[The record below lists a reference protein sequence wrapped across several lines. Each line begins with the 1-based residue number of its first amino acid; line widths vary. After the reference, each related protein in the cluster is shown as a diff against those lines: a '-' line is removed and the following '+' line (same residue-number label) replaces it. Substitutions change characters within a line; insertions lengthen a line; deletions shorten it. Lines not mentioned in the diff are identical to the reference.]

1 MTAQHTRPRATF
13 GPLARLGLL
22 AGLFVPGMGTAQ
34 TYAPGYSSSWWSQ
47 LGLTN
52 AIEVAATGGSGITIG
67 VVDTGVVATQADV
80 TGRVSTAS
88 ACAARTFTCPK
99 AYTDDNGHGTATAA
113 IAAGAVTSSGG
124 GMAGIAPKA
133 TILAEKALNVGG
145 SGSDVDVA
153 NGIIKAADAGARV
166 INLSLTYL
174 PTSAI
179 VSAINYAAAKGAVLV
194 FAGGNSATVL
204 NGGANTGGL
213 SAAALAHLAF
223 AGSVNGANKLS
234 SFSNTPGT
242 GSAIAGTTRVSYA
255 SLWLMAPGESI
266 VAPGIQYGSNALA
279 YWSGTSMAAPMVSG
293 AVALLEATWPVLY
306 RNGTATAV
314 LFASATDMGTKG
326 VDSTYGNGL
335 MNLTA
340 AFKPLGTLSVVQAN
354 GKSLP
359 VTSLSGT
366 LITGGALG
374 ALNSISAH
382 LAAYTAFDG
391 YQRNFT
397 VNLSGLVAKQ
407 PVSASSIVA
416 ALPAPTVT
424 TSSSKF
430 ADGGSLTLAY
440 TGDASGG
447 GASARAFPASLPLA
461 GREGYAGRDGWA
473 LAYSQGGLT
482 LATGRG
488 FPASASFAQALWG
501 GGTAVADAAGTL
513 GVSTALTGLAQGG
526 GFAALGAD
534 LDGWLGRALGGA
546 RLAVSWSG
554 ASALD
559 STDRRDLGAD
569 WNPWR
574 GPVLTGAGWDRR
586 ADAVA
591 AGLNWTLARGWTTSL
606 TASLLD
612 ERDGLLGS
620 RYRGGGVLGLGD
632 HNNTVSVG
640 VATAM
645 TLWQGGSLM
654 VDASLARSA
663 ASENVQGVVSG
674 IGPLLSRSY
683 GLALAQR
690 DAIAAGDSLT
700 ALWRR
705 PLRVVAGSATLL
717 MTSVDDQGY
726 ATTVPTRVSLRPDGA
741 ETDMALTYAAPVATG
756 RWGQALTLNTSL
768 ELRQDAGNIRGLTDH
783 VARVGLNFRF

>member
-1 MTAQHTRPRATF
+1 MTVQNTRARAS
-13 GPLARLGLL
+13 LIRLVRLGLMVGASL
-22 AGLFVPGMGTAQ
+22 PGIAAAQ
-34 TYAPGYSSSWWSQ
+34 TYAPGYSSGWWSQ

-52 AIEVAATGGSGITIG
+52 IIEAAATGGSGVTIG
-67 VVDTGVVATQADV
+67 LVDTGVVATQADV
-80 TGRVSTAS
+80 AGRVSTTS

-99 AYTDDNGHGTATAA
+99 GYTDDNGHGTATAA

-133 TILAEKALNVGG
+133 TILAEKALNAGG

-153 NGIIKAADAGARV
+153 NGITKAADAGARV

-174 PTSAI
+174 PTTAI
-179 VSAINYAAAKGAVLV
+179 VSAINYAAGKGAVLV

-204 NGGANTGGL
+204 NGGANTNGL
-213 SAAALAHLAF
+213 SAAALTHLAF
-223 AGSVNGANKLS
+223 AGSVNSANKLS
-234 SFSNTPGT
+234 SFSNTPGA
-242 GSAIAGTTRVSYA
+242 GSAVAGTTRVSYA

-266 VAPGIQYGSNALA
+266 VAPGIQYGSTALA

-293 AVALLEATWPVLY
+293 ALALLEATWPVLY

-314 LFASATDMGTKG
+314 LFASATDMGAKG
-326 VDSTYGNGL
+326 VDNTYGNGL

-340 AFKPLGTLSVVQAN
+340 AFKPLGTLSVVGTN

-359 VTSLSGT
+359 VTSLTGS

-374 ALNSISAH
+374 ALGSISAQ
-382 LAAYTAFDG
+382 LASYTAFDG

-397 VNLSGLVAKQ
+397 VNLSGLIAKQ
-407 PVSASSIVA
+407 PVSASSITA

-424 TSSSKF
+424 TSSTKF
-430 ADGGSLTLAY
+430 ADGGRLTLAY
-440 TGDASGG
+440 TDGPGLDAAG
-447 GASARAFPASLPLA
+447 RPQPLA
-461 GREGYAGRDGWA
+461 PRDGYAGRDGWA

-482 LATGRG
+482 LAAGQG

-501 GGTAVADAAGTL
+501 DGTPVADAAGTL

-526 GFAALGAD
+526 GFAALGTD
-534 LDGWLGRALGGA
+534 LGGWVGRALGGA
-546 RLAVSWSG
+546 RLALSWSG
-554 ASALD
+554 APGADAL
-559 STDRRDLGAD
+559 SRRDLAGSD

-574 GPVLTGAGWDRR
+574 GPVLTGGGLDRQ

-591 AGLNWTLARGWTTSL
+591 AGLNWTLQPGWTTSL
-606 TASLLD
+606 SASLLD

-620 RYRGGGVLGLGD
+620 RYRGGGVLSLGD
-632 HNNTVSVG
+632 HNDTVSLG
-640 VATAM
+640 LATAV
-645 TLWQGGSLM
+645 TLWRGGSLM
-654 VDASLARSA
+654 LDTSLARTGAADSA
-663 ASENVQGVVSG
+663 HGVVSG
-674 IGPLLSRSY
+674 IGPLLARSY

-690 DAIAAGDSLT
+690 DAVTEGDSLT
-700 ALWRR
+700 AVWRR
-705 PLRVVAGSATLL
+705 PLRVVAGTATLL

-726 ATTVPTRVSLRPDGA
+726 ATTTPTRVSLRPDGA
-741 ETDMALTYAAPVATG
+741 ETDMALSCAAPVATG
-756 RWGQALTLNTSL
+756 RWGQALSVTGSL
-768 ELRQDAGNIRGLTDH
+768 ELRQDAGNIRGLTDQ

>member
-1 MTAQHTRPRATF
+1 MTARNRHSRTSLPR
-13 GPLARLGLL
+13 LVLL
-22 AGLFVPGMGTAQ
+22 AAACVPGGAAAQ
-34 TYAPGYSSSWWSQ
+34 TYATGYSAGWWSQ

-67 VVDTGVVATQADV
+67 LVDTGVVATQADV

-88 ACAARTFTCPK
+88 ACAARTFTCPRG
-99 AYTDDNGHGTATAA
+99 YTDDNGHGTATAA
-113 IAAGAVTSSGG
+113 IAAGAVTSSGA
-124 GMAGIAPKA
+124 GMAGVAPKA
-133 TILAEKALNVGG
+133 TILSEKALNVSG
-145 SGSDVDVA
+145 SGTDTDVA
-153 NGIIKAADAGARV
+153 NGIVKAADAGAKV

-174 PTSAI
+174 PTNTI
-179 VSAINYAAAKGAVLV
+179 VTAINYAAAKGAVLV

-204 NGGANTGGL
+204 NGGANSTGL
-213 SAAALAHLAF
+213 SAAALTHLAF
-223 AGSVNGANKLS
+223 AGSVSGANKLS
-234 SFSNTPGT
+234 SFSNTPGSGYAVT
-242 GSAIAGTTRVSYA
+242 GTTRVSYA

-266 VAPGIQYGSNALA
+266 VAPGIQYGANALA

-326 VDSTYGNGL
+326 VDNTYGNGL

-340 AFKPLGTLSVVQAN
+340 AFKPLGTLSVAEAN

-359 VTSLSGT
+359 VTSLTGS

-374 ALNSISAH
+374 ALGSISAQ
-382 LAAYTAFDG
+382 LASYTAFDG

-397 VNLSGLVAKQ
+397 VNLSGLIAKQ
-407 PVSASSIVA
+407 PVSAASITA

-424 TSSSKF
+424 TSSTKF
-430 ADGGSLTLAY
+430 ADGGRLMLAY
-440 TGDASGG
+440 TDGPGLDIVG
-447 GASARAFPASLPLA
+447 RPQPLA
-461 GREGYAGRDGWA
+461 PRDGYAGHDGWA

-482 LATGRG
+482 LAAGQG

-501 GGTAVADAAGTL
+501 DGTPVADAAGTTAGTL

-526 GFAALGAD
+526 GFAALGTD
-534 LDGWLGRALGGA
+534 LDGWVGRALGGA
-546 RLAVSWSG
+546 RLALSWSG
-554 ASALD
+554 APGADTVS
-559 STDRRDLGAD
+559 RRDLAGGD

-574 GPVLTGAGWDRR
+574 GPVLTGGGLDRQ

-591 AGLNWTLARGWTTSL
+591 AGLNWTLGPGWSTSL
-606 TASLLD
+606 SASLLD

-632 HNNTVSVG
+632 HNDTVSLG
-640 VATAM
+640 LATAVS
-645 TLWQGGSLM
+645 LWRGGSLM
-654 VDASLARSA
+654 LDASLARTGAADSA
-663 ASENVQGVVSG
+663 HGVVSG
-674 IGPLLSRSY
+674 IGPLLARSY

-690 DAIAAGDSLT
+690 DAVTEGDSLT
-700 ALWRR
+700 AVWRR
-705 PLRVVAGSATLL
+705 PLRVVAGAATLL

-726 ATTVPTRVSLRPDGA
+726 ATTTPTRVSLRPDGA
-741 ETDMALTYAAPVATG
+741 ETDMALSYAAPVATG
-756 RWGQALTLNTSL
+756 RWGQTLSVIGSL
-768 ELRQDAGNIRGLTDH
+768 ELRQDAGNIRGLTDQ